1 MTQDP
6 MAAGARRGLW
16 IVGGIVLAFIVLG
29 LAASAWWSAREGSA
43 VEPAYEAEMP
53 PGAPTP
59 MGEPEVLPP
68 TTNPTGPT
76 GGEPGALPEGAVPPP
91 ANRGEGADGR

>member
-1 MTQDP
+1 MRKTTLAAFLAI
-6 MAAGARRGLW
+6 AAGAL
-16 IVGGIVLAFIVLG
+16 
-29 LAASAWWSAREGSA
+29 WSARDGNA
-43 VEPAYEAEMP
+43 VEPAFEAEMP

-76 GGEPGALPEGAVPPP
+76 GGEPGELPAGAEPPP
-91 ANRGEGADGR
+91 ISRQEAPDGR